1 MKKFENT
8 SLKRDDW
15 RSTNIIWRGKLSRN
29 IWRKRGINSRFLFS
43 FIPKL
48 AHFLKNLFSIWH
60 FFKHYLFSFF
70 SLFFFFGTQSYPNW
84 FDEQH
89 FLRSQIC
96 LLSNL
101 YSTPFFLS
109 RIYTAKETHSFS
121 LFLSLS
127 CSLSLLKTNRKRMNS
142 KL

>member
-70 SLFFFFGTQSYPNW
+70 SLFFWNPVLSKLVRWTTFFA
-84 FDEQH
+84 F
-89 FLRSQIC
+89 
-96 LLSNL
+96 SNL
-101 YSTPFFLS
+101 SSFKSLFNSLLPLSHLHSERNTFFL
-109 RIYTAKETHSFS
+109 TFSFS
-121 LFLSLS
+121 LLFTISLE
-127 CSLSLLKTNRKRMNS
+127 N
-142 KL
+142 